1 MKGFLTSTEGLLT
14 EGKANVIID
23 GLRDRGRKWL
33 AGGGRMLMD
42 IIQSI
47 SIMLTST
54 SCCIGDHVLN
64 VCGFISCWVGNV
76 SGCRLLFHH
85 AGYDASTLSH

>member
-47 SIMLTST
+47 SIL
-54 SCCIGDHVLN
+54 C
-64 VCGFISCWVGNV
+64 
-76 SGCRLLFHH
+76 
-85 AGYDASTLSH
+85 